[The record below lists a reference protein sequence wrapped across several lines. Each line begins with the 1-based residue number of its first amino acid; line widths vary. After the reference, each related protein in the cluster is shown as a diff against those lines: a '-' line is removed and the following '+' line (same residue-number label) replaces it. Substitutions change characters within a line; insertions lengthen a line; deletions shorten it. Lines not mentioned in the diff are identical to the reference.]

1 MKTSLASGYSED
13 YETTFSKYYE
23 KKTVNLDFCDQIIN
37 NKQWCKNKQNFR
49 QLLGVLYINILVEKA
64 SEGYSRKKKYIHIN
78 NYMYIFLLYI

>member
-37 NKQWCKNKQNFR
+37 NKQ
-49 QLLGVLYINILVEKA
+49 
-64 SEGYSRKKKYIHIN
+64 
-78 NYMYIFLLYI
+78 